1 LPRSGE
7 LESESRN
14 PRVVPRGG
22 NASNKERLLISSTLG
37 ANARDREGSSNNRV
51 KSGYEHQG
59 TQAVSDSQH
68 VSIEKL
74 GR

>member
-1 LPRSGE
+1 MPRSGE

-14 PRVVPRGG
+14 PRVVPQGG
-22 NASNKERLLISSTLG
+22 DAGDKERLLTSSTWG

-59 TQAVSDSQH
+59 TQAVSDSQQ